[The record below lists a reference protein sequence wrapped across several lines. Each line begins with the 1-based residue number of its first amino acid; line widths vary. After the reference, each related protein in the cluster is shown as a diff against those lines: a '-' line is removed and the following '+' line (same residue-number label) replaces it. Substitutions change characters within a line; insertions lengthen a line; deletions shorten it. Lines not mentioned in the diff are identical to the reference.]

1 MKCKC
6 SDAGMLN
13 SDEMWF
19 YVTVYS

>member
-6 SDAGMLN
+6 SDAGTLN

-19 YVTVYS
+19 YVNSI

>member
-13 SDEMWF
+13 NDEMWF
-19 YVTVYS
+19 YVTVCS

>member
-1 MKCKC
+1 MKSKC
-6 SDAGMLN
+6 SEAGMLT